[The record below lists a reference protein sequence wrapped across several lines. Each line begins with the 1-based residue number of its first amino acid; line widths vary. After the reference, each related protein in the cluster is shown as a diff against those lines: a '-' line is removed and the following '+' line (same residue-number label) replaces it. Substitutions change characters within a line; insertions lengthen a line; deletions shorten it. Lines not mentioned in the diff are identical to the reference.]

1 MARTQEG
8 RRAETRSRLLNAA
21 ADQFARHG
29 FHGVSAEAVAD
40 AADRTTGALYSHFGG
55 KEGLLFC
62 LVDSRKDAAADAIIA
77 DLEDPLDLDALLT
90 AIWAHV
96 TSEPD
101 GHWLLLEIEL
111 WLHGARDEAIGRPL
125 GARYATIRHELADAI
140 EQWAIQTRTSMHA
153 PATVLGAMVLALLL
167 GAAMQ
172 QRLDPTAVQG
182 PDVIAAVHRLISN

>member
-1 MARTQEG
+1 MARTQEE
-8 RRAETRSRLLNAA
+8 RRAETRSLLLSAA

-77 DLEDPLDLDALLT
+77 DLEDPLDLDALLA

-96 TSEPD
+96 TSDPD
-101 GHWLLLEIEL
+101 GHWLLLEMEL

-125 GARYATIRHELADAI
+125 AARYATIRRELADAI
-140 EQWAIQTRTSMHA
+140 EKWAQQTCMNLHA
-153 PATVLGAMVLALLL
+153 PATVLGAMVLALVL
-167 GAAMQ
+167 GAAVQ
-172 QRLDPTAVQG
+172 QRLDPDAIRG
-182 PDVIAAVHRLISN
+182 PDIIAAVHRLISN